1 MVSPLAAKMTSQ
13 PINAYLVKIVERAHS
28 SGAEHWYERTFL
40 SLEGASKYLQQYL
53 KDIAEDFDYPEDWD
67 VEDMGGAE
75 FPGPE
80 IFSVEKLQEH
90 LTKEKKN
97 FGYDS
102 PIWGP
107 ESEYEA
113 QAPREVFLKPTQV
126 WP

>member
-1 MVSPLAAKMTSQ
+1 MTDTTK

-28 SGAEHWYERTFL
+28 SGSEHWYERTFL
-40 SLEGASKYLQQYL
+40 SIEGVSKYLQQYL
-53 KDIAEDFDYPEDWD
+53 EDLKKDYDYPEDWD
-67 VEDMGGAE
+67 ADDMGCE

-80 IFSVEKLQEH
+80 IFEVEKIQEH
-90 LTKEKKN
+90 LTKEKRN

-107 ESEYEA
+107 ESEYEC
-113 QAPREVFLKPTQV
+113 QRPREIFVKPTQV

>member
-1 MVSPLAAKMTSQ
+1 MTDATKKQ
-13 PINAYLVKIVERAHS
+13 EPINAYLVKIVERAHS

-40 SLEGASKYLQQYL
+40 SLEGASHYLTEYQEGL
-53 KDIAEDFDYPEDWD
+53 KEDYDYPEDWD
-67 VEDMGGAE
+67 ADDMGCE
-75 FPGPE
+75 FPEPD
-80 IFSVEKLQEH
+80 IFSVEKLREH

-97 FGYDS
+97 LGYDS

-107 ESEYEA
+107 ES

>member
-1 MVSPLAAKMTSQ
+1 MTETNK

-28 SGAEHWYERTFL
+28 SGAEQWYEKTFL
-40 SLEGASKYLQQYL
+40 SLEGASKYLQDYL
-53 KDIAEDFDYPEDWD
+53 EGLKVDYDFPEDWD
-67 VEDMGGAE
+67 VEDMGCE

-80 IFSVEKLQEH
+80 IFSVEKLREH
-90 LTKEKKN
+90 LEKEKKN

-107 ESEYEA
+107 ESDYEA
-113 QAPREVFLKPTQV
+113 QRPRELFLKPTEV